1 MGSNYQLLIIY
12 SKFIIILLL
21 FSGILSQL
29 EYQSKPQV
37 IGRYDKTKLSY
48 QIKMKSL
55 LPNRNKYL
63 YVQNSQK
70 DIQNYPIK

>member
-1 MGSNYQLLIIY
+1 MASNYQLIIVY
-12 SKFIIILLL
+12 GKFIIMLL
-21 FSGILSQL
+21 FFSWTLSQL
-29 EYQSKPQV
+29 EYQSEPQV

-55 LPNRNKYL
+55 LSNRNRYL